1 MKYDEELTEKEI
13 KIIDKFIDIILK
25 NKIKLIN
32 EKELNKVLL
41 SWFLL
46 TYF

>member
-1 MKYDEELTEKEI
+1 MKYDEELTEKEME
-13 KIIDKFIDIILK
+13 IIDKFIYIILK